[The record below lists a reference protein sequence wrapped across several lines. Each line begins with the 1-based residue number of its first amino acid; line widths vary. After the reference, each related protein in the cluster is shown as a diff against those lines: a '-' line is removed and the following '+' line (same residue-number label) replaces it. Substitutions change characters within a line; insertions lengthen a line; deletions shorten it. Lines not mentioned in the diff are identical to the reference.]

1 MASYCLSWRGIALS
15 FLHLEPVPHSRESL
29 RVLRIDSGH
38 AHLTEIKD
46 LFTALLCSFEPGL
59 SLVGPCESLFP
70 HLCSVAHTIRG
81 EAVIIAS
88 VECEHFVISGSAAIC
103 LFFHTVETEAG
114 LVRHLCPRSL
124 SPVVLQN
131 LPWPG
136 RTVTSR
142 T

>member
-1 MASYCLSWRGIALS
+1 MTG
-15 FLHLEPVPHSRESL
+15 VPPC
-29 RVLRIDSGH
+29 H

-81 EAVIIAS
+81 GAVIIAS
-88 VECEHFVISGSAAIC
+88 VECEHFIISGSAAVC
-103 LFFHTVETEAG
+103 VFFHTVETEAR
-114 LVRHLCPRSL
+114 LVRCLCPRSL
-124 SPVVLQN
+124 SPVILQN

-136 RTVTSR
+136 GTVTSR
-142 T
+142 TRERQLT